1 MSSFPAK
8 ALDRLAALILKGD
21 VVFFVGSG
29 FSIDSEGNSATRL
42 IRRLIWRLLAF
53 RRAEARHPAEEERH
67 AHALVEDLI
76 RTFGIKTAG
85 GQLRPMRGAT
95 TI

>member
-53 RRAEARHPAEEERH
+53 RRARVRH
-67 AHALVEDLI
+67 ADALVEEEE
-76 RTFGIKTAG
+76 
-85 GQLRPMRGAT
+85 LRRKASRLLFRLR
-95 TI
+95 

>member
-1 MSSFPAK
+1 MPSFPADT
-8 ALDRLAALILKGD
+8 LDRLAALILKGD

-53 RRAEARHPAEEERH
+53 RRAGVRGAD
-67 AHALVEDLI
+67 ALVEDLI
-76 RTFGIKTAG
+76 RTFGIKTRIG
-85 GQLRPMRGAT
+85 PMRRLRGAS
-95 TI
+95 TICSC